1 MFLKYDDTVHPCLQL
16 HIQLLSL
23 LIKHRDGDKS
33 TKSNISA
40 IWFLTEPNGDLHSF
54 PCFYP
59 CLCYQFST
67 QCSRSALKKKE
78 RKILEQS
85 LLCSKRFS
93 GFLLREKSE
102 VITIIKGALFDLGPC
117 CLSDPTSKY
126 TPPHCLPS
134 NCRGLFTVLQ
144 PTRLTLLP
152 VDVHTVLS
160 VQGSAQISSTERPS
174 PIFLIKATAVPNTKP
189 SLPCPYS
196 VFMFL
201 QSTT

>member
-67 QCSRSALKKKE
+67 QCSRSALKKKKE
-78 RKILEQS
+78 KYLNSHFSVQNVSVDFCSEKNLKLLQS
-85 LLCSKRFS
+85 L
-93 GFLLREKSE
+93 REPYLIWVPAVS
-102 VITIIKGALFDLGPC
+102 L
-117 CLSDPTSKY
+117 
-126 TPPHCLPS
+126 TPPLSTRPLTAS
-134 NCRGLFTVLQ
+134 PQTAEASLLSFSPPGLLFFQ
-144 PTRLTLLP
+144 WMSTLFYPFRAL
-152 VDVHTVLS
+152 H
-160 VQGSAQISSTERPS
+160 
-174 PIFLIKATAVPNTKP
+174 K
-189 SLPCPYS
+189 YH
-196 VFMFL
+196 
-201 QSTT
+201 